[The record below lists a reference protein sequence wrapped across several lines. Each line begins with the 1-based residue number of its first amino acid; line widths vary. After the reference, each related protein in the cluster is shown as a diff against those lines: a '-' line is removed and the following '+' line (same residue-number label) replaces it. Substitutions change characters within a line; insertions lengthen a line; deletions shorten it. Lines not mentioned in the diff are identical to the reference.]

1 MINHR
6 ILFFLTLFQASLC
19 QFVQVR
25 TAEELIVL
33 FNEKTEGI
41 LKKDIELLDDLDFT
55 SSNLI
60 FPLGISSSG
69 ICTVYSGV
77 FRGNGHSINN
87 LKMNVKNNAIF
98 SKAGLFC
105 SLKDATVE
113 NLLIN
118 KSCSFNGNTAGALSV
133 RAVGSIIVTNVT
145 NRVLPVES
153 VGLEAS

>member
-25 TAEELIVL
+25 TAEELIEI
-33 FNEKTEGI
+33 FNEKTEGV
-41 LKKDIELLDDLDFT
+41 LEKDIELLDDLDFT

-60 FPLGISSSG
+60 FPLGVSSSG

-87 LKMNVKNNAIF
+87 LKMNVKNNGIF
-98 SKAGLFC
+98 F
-105 SLKDATVE
+105 
-113 NLLIN
+113 
-118 KSCSFNGNTAGALSV
+118 
-133 RAVGSIIVTNVT
+133 
-145 NRVLPVES
+145 
-153 VGLEAS
+153 